1 MKIEQKESTDVPIS
15 TIIYTTIGALII
27 VAGVTAILRLSK
39 IMISDIKRRNALLNL
54 VKYLFKDFKRRVKF

>member
-1 MKIEQKESTDVPIS
+1 MRTEKNKSSEVPIS

-39 IMISDIKRRNALLNL
+39 IMIA
-54 VKYLFKDFKRRVKF
+54 DFKEMGL